1 LVWAK
6 DTNERKK
13 MNSRYFVIKK
23 ILLSIVLGLLL
34 GALVS
39 EVPFL
44 FLRDTARMPRQ
55 IVLTIPAGTA
65 DEVARGE
72 QPPSIPQNMTFVVG
86 DRLLVENDDSV
97 DHKLGPLW
105 IPANSS
111 AQLSLDQEE
120 NLAYECSFQPGN
132 YFGLDVREPLTSGT
146 RIYGIMYVALP
157 MAILIAL
164 YSFGMPPKKK
174 ENVVA

>member
-1 LVWAK
+1 MHLK
-6 DTNERKK
+6 N
-13 MNSRYFVIKK
+13 FVIKR
-23 ILLSIVLGLLL
+23 ILLSIGLGLLIGVL
-34 GALVS
+34 TS

-65 DEVARGE
+65 DQVARGE
-72 QPPSIPQNMTFVVG
+72 QPPSIPQDMTFVVG
-86 DRLLVENDDSV
+86 DKLVVKNDDSV

-111 AQLSLDQEE
+111 AQLSMDKEE
-120 NLAYECSFQPGN
+120 SLAYECSFQPGN
-132 YFGLDVREPLTSGT
+132 YFGLDVREPLTPAT
-146 RIYGIMYVALP
+146 RIYGIVYVAVP

-164 YSFGMPPKKK
+164 YSFVMPSKKK
-174 ENVVA
+174 ENVAA

>member
-1 LVWAK
+1 
-6 DTNERKK
+6 
-13 MNSRYFVIKK
+13 MSRNFVIKR
-23 ILLSIVLGLLL
+23 ILFSIALALLIGVLI
-34 GALVS
+34 S

-44 FLRDTARMPRQ
+44 FLQETARAPRE

-65 DEVARGE
+65 EQVARGE
-72 QPPSIPQNMTFVVG
+72 QPPSIPENMNFVVG
-86 DRLLVENDDSV
+86 DRLVVRNEDSV

-120 NLAYECSFQPGN
+120 SFAYECSFQPGQ
-132 YFGLDVREPLTSGT
+132 YFGLDVREPLTTGT
-146 RIYGIMYVALP
+146 RIYGILYIALP

-164 YSFGMPPKKK
+164 YSFIFTPKKK
-174 ENVVA
+174 EDVPA